1 MLSKKIIVASAIIL
15 FVITGKLTAQTVYIT
30 ENGKKYHTKNC
41 DLAKTGKKGITLQ
54 EAKKKGLEP
63 CKACK
68 VIDAPKTDKP
78 KETTKK
84 ESPKK

>member
-1 MLSKKIIVASAIIL
+1 MTTKKIIATCALIL
-15 FVITGKLTAQTVYIT
+15 FFIIGKLTAQTVYIT
-30 ENGKKYHTKNC
+30 EGGKKYHAKNC

-68 VIDAPKTDKP
+68 VEETPKGDKP
-78 KETTKK
+78 KETSKKTTTKK
-84 ESPKK
+84 